1 MRSMFTTLTASRQS
15 WPSLDL
21 FLPGMPVCAGNR
33 LCKGGAGREG
43 GRRVSDG
50 LATGERRVMLAMYL
64 RVNHWVDFDES
75 YSDGHLE

>member
-50 LATGERRVMLAMYL
+50 LATG
-64 RVNHWVDFDES
+64 
-75 YSDGHLE
+75 